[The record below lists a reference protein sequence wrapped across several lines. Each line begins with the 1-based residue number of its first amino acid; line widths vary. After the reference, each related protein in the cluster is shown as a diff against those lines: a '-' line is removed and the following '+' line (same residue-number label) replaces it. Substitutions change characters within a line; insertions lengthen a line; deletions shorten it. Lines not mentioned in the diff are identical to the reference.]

1 MNKTDRMLA
10 IVLELQRRRS
20 LRAVDLADIFET
32 SVRTIYRDVQ
42 ALCEAGVPIVGSP
55 GQGYSLV
62 EGYFL
67 PPIGFTAEEAVVLL
81 LGLDFVRR
89 RFDRE
94 YRLRADSSR
103 AKIEAVLPGSVRQ
116 EAARL
121 RAGWKFLQGED
132 GGAQTGAVSAHLASL
147 RRAIIEEKTVRFRY
161 IKPSDAVSGD
171 ASSAD
176 GRGLVREA
184 DPYGLV
190 LVGGLWMLV
199 AYCHLRGGIRHF
211 RLSRIREL
219 AVLDRRFRRPESFDL
234 HAYKPVD
241 DRNLIVRVRIRPELA
256 QQVEEAGT
264 FYTERIERLED
275 GVIVTLRVRHIEEIV
290 RWVLGW
296 GAGVTV
302 LEPESLKQRIFD
314 EAKQMLKCY

>member
-20 LRAVDLADIFET
+20 MRAVDLAELFET

-81 LGLDFVRR
+81 LGLDFVER

-103 AKIEAVLPGSVRQ
+103 GKIEAVLPDSIRQ
-116 EAARL
+116 EATRL
-121 RAGWKFLQGED
+121 RAGWKFLHGED
-132 GGAQTGAVSAHLASL
+132 GSAQADSVSAHLASL

-161 IKPSDAVSGD
+161 IKPSDA

-176 GRGLVREA
+176 SRGLVREA

-199 AYCHLRGGIRHF
+199 AYCHLRSGIRHF

-234 HAYKPVD
+234 QAYKPVD
-241 DRNLIVRVRIRPELA
+241 DLSLA
-256 QQVEEAGT
+256 
-264 FYTERIERLED
+264 
-275 GVIVTLRVRHIEEIV
+275 
-290 RWVLGW
+290 
-296 GAGVTV
+296 
-302 LEPESLKQRIFD
+302 
-314 EAKQMLKCY
+314 